1 MVTCDRELE
10 RERESWQTGKHFDES
25 GDVMPDNGDQNCYR
39 SLKDGDPNLCTEIL
53 AKTKPGAN
61 NGDPNSFRDIG
72 KDEHQDQTM
81 ETQPGQES

>member
-1 MVTCDRELE
+1 MPE
-10 RERESWQTGKHFDES
+10 RDAGQCTIC
-25 GDVMPDNGDQNCYR
+25 NGDPNSYR